1 MCTFFVRCAASA
13 LLLAGCSRQ
22 PATTGIGA
30 VPAPRQDT
38 IVVAMPVI
46 RLTTADSA
54 IGSVP
59 LDSASLELIERRVMG
74 RLASVLRAEV
84 RLAAGQQS
92 DGIVPMKNGVP
103 AIRHG
108 LLGTIIFN
116 QDGSLGQSSRDRIA
130 AIADMLNAIDGP
142 LEIRASA
149 ELGAQRL
156 DVAIARARRVYAELI
171 GTNKALA
178 ERAISITVSAT
189 PTLQPVEPHVEVFY
203 QLSQ

>member
-22 PATTGIGA
+22 PATTGTGA

-46 RLTTADSA
+46 RLTTTDSA

-92 DGIVPMKNGVP
+92 DGIAPLKNGAP
-103 AIRHG
+103 SIRHG
-108 LLGTIIFN
+108 LLGTIVFN

-149 ELGAQRL
+149 DLGAQRL

-171 GTNKALA
+171 GINKALA
-178 ERAISITVSAT
+178 ERAISITVSAA

-203 QLSQ
+203 QLPQ

>member
-1 MCTFFVRCAASA
+1 MCTFFVRCAAGA

-22 PATTGIGA
+22 PAATGIGA

-38 IVVAMPVI
+38 VVVTMPVI

-54 IGSVP
+54 IGSAP

-92 DGIVPMKNGVP
+92 DGIVPTRNGVP

-130 AIADMLNAIDGP
+130 AIAGMLNAIDGP

-171 GTNKALA
+171 GTNKGLA

-189 PTLQPVEPHVEVFY
+189 PTLEPVEPHVEVFY
-203 QLSQ
+203 QLPR